1 MSAVS
6 TETMPYRG
14 SSTLIRRRERLS
26 SWATSITVHAALLIT
41 ASRILTQMPFPPPQ
55 DFHLELVLSS
65 PSEAQPGP
73 DHSDS
78 DTAPSGSQP
87 VSSPPLNRPTRE
99 APLDLPAE
107 PPLPT
112 RAMNQGRRST
122 LLSHATAPPLRSTD
136 AVPALDVAQA
146 TAAAPTEPFHQTDNG
161 SVETQPVPSI
171 EPVHAPTH
179 SIVQEPSRL
188 EPVVADPPPTDP
200 LPSDRQDVASSDQ
213 TRHDERPSDSS
224 HPRSPDVSG
233 SFDAEG
239 QTDVDALSHSPITPS
254 VTRTALSKPNYG
266 WLMELLRN
274 RIVRLQAYPP
284 LARQRGWEGIVVVRA
299 TIDRDGNLVNAAV
312 TKSSGY
318 GALDDDALGLMRRA
332 CPLPLTQDLNKP
344 KITVVV
350 PIRYR
355 LNEFNR

>member
-1 MSAVS
+1 MSTASAMVPLCRS
-6 TETMPYRG
+6 SFTM
-14 SSTLIRRRERLS
+14 IRRRERLS
-26 SWATSITVHAALLIT
+26 GWATSVTVHAALSVAAAGL
-41 ASRILTQMPFPPPQ
+41 LTQMPPPPPQ

-78 DTAPSGSQP
+78 DTAPSDSQP

-99 APLDLPAE
+99 APPDLPAE

-112 RAMNQGRRST
+112 RTMNQGSRST
-122 LLSHATAPPLRSTD
+122 PPSHATAPPLRSTD
-136 AVPALDVAQA
+136 ATLSPDVAQA
-146 TAAAPTEPFHQTDNG
+146 TAVAPTEPFHQTDNG

-171 EPVHAPTH
+171 EPVHAPTY
-179 SIVQEPSRL
+179 SIVQELSRL
-188 EPVVADPPPTDP
+188 EPAVADPSPADP
-200 LPSDRQDVASSDQ
+200 LPSDRQDIAPSDQ
-213 TRHDERPSDSS
+213 AQRDERPSDSFP
-224 HPRSPDVSG
+224 PRSPTTSD

-239 QTDVDALSHSPITPS
+239 QKDVATLGHPP

-266 WLMELLRN
+266 WLMDLLRN
-274 RIVRLQAYPP
+274 RIMRLQAYPS
-284 LARQRGWEGIVVVRA
+284 LARQRGWEGVVVVQA

-332 CPLPLTQDLNKP
+332 CPLPLTQNLNKP

>member
-1 MSAVS
+1 M
-6 TETMPYRG
+6 
-14 SSTLIRRRERLS
+14 IRRRERLS
-26 SWATSITVHAALLIT
+26 GWTTSVTVHAALIIAAAGL
-41 ASRILTQMPFPPPQ
+41 LTQMPPPPPQ

-73 DHSDS
+73 DRSDS
-78 DTAPSGSQP
+78 DAALSGSQP

-99 APLDLPAE
+99 APPDLPAE

-112 RAMNQGRRST
+112 RAMDQGRQST
-122 LLSHATAPPLRSTD
+122 PPSHATAPPLRSTD
-136 AVPALDVAQA
+136 AVPTLDVAQT
-146 TAAAPTEPFHQTDNG
+146 TAAAPTETFHQANNG
-161 SVETQPVPSI
+161 SIETQLAASI
-171 EPVHAPTH
+171 EPVHALTH

-188 EPVVADPPPTDP
+188 EPVVADPSPTDP

-213 TRHDERPSDSS
+213 TRRDERPSDSS
-224 HPRSPDVSG
+224 PPRSPDVSG

-239 QTDVDALSHSPITPS
+239 QTDVDALGHSPITPS

-274 RIVRLQAYPP
+274 RIMRLQAYPL

-299 TIDRDGNLVNAAV
+299 TIDRNGYLVNVVV
-312 TKSSGY
+312 TKSSGHE
-318 GALDDDALGLMRRA
+318 ALDDDALGLMRRA

-344 KITVVV
+344 KITVTI

-355 LNEFNR
+355 LNEFDR

>member
-1 MSAVS
+1 M
-6 TETMPYRG
+6 
-14 SSTLIRRRERLS
+14 IRRRERLS
-26 SWATSITVHAALLIT
+26 GWATSVTVHAALIIAAAGL
-41 ASRILTQMPFPPPQ
+41 LTQMPPLQPQ
-55 DFHLELVLSS
+55 DFHLELVFSS

-73 DHSDS
+73 DHSNS

-99 APLDLPAE
+99 ASPDLPAE
-107 PPLPT
+107 PPLST
-112 RAMNQGRRST
+112 HAMDQGQQPAPP
-122 LLSHATAPPLRSTD
+122 SHATAPPHGSTD
-136 AVPALDVAQA
+136 AVLPRDVAQA
-146 TAAAPTEPFHQTDNG
+146 TAASPVETFHQIDNG

-171 EPVHAPTH
+171 EPVHALTH
-179 SIVQEPSRL
+179 SIVQESSPAETAL
-188 EPVVADPPPTDP
+188 ADSLRADS
-200 LPSDRQDVASSDQ
+200 LPSDRQDIASSDQ
-213 TRHDERPSDSS
+213 ARRDERPSDSS
-224 HPRSPDVSG
+224 PPRSPNVSD
-233 SFDAEG
+233 SYDAEG
-239 QTDVDALSHSPITPS
+239 QTDVNTLSHSTITPS

-274 RIVRLQAYPP
+274 RIMRLQAYPL

-299 TIDRDGNLVNAAV
+299 TIDRNGHLVNAVV

-355 LNEFNR
+355 LNEFDR

>member
-1 MSAVS
+1 M
-6 TETMPYRG
+6 
-14 SSTLIRRRERLS
+14 IRRRGRLS
-26 SWATSITVHAALLIT
+26 GWATSVTVHAALIIAAAGL
-41 ASRILTQMPFPPPQ
+41 LTQMPPPPPQ
-55 DFHLELVLSS
+55 DFHLELVLLS

-99 APLDLPAE
+99 APPDLPAE

-112 RAMNQGRRST
+112 RAMDQGRRST
-122 LLSHATAPPLRSTD
+122 PPSHATAPPLRSTD
-136 AVPALDVAQA
+136 AVPTHDVARRA
-146 TAAAPTEPFHQTDNG
+146 DVAPTEPFHRTDNG
-161 SVETQPVPSI
+161 PVETQPVPSI
-171 EPVHAPTH
+171 EPVHALTH
-179 SIVQEPSRL
+179 SLVQEPSRL
-188 EPVVADPPPTDP
+188 EPVVADPSPADP

-213 TRHDERPSDSS
+213 TRRDERPSDSS
-224 HPRSPDVSG
+224 PPRSPTVSD

-239 QTDVDALSHSPITPS
+239 QTDLDTLSHSPLTPS

-284 LARQRGWEGIVVVRA
+284 LARQRGWEGIVVVKA
-299 TIDRDGNLVNAAV
+299 TIDKDGHLINAAV

-318 GALDDDALGLMRRA
+318 GVLDDDALGLMRRA
-332 CPLPLTQDLNKP
+332 CPLPLTQALNKP

-355 LNEFNR
+355 LNEFDR